1 MDLTQWLETLPEN
14 PSLAL
19 AVVAGLSVA
28 AFVLARYG
36 LARWVVRLTARS
48 ATQADDVLVN
58 HLRPYRLAW
67 LAPLLALYATA
78 RLLPAQ
84 QAFIGKAA
92 LFLILWIVALTL
104 FALLSAINTLY
115 ERRSGYRGVSIAGY
129 LDIAK
134 LLILMV
140 ALVLSVSLLTGRSP
154 IALLTGLG
162 AVAAVLMLVFQNT
175 ILALVASVQIAANG
189 LLREGDWVEVPSY
202 DADGDVVNINLH
214 TIKVRNWDMT
224 YSVIPT
230 HRIMDVSFRN
240 WRGMVESG
248 GRRIQRSILIDQL
261 SIGFCSVETLRGL
274 ARIDLIGD
282 WVSEHV
288 AALEAYALAHRDHYD
303 LPLDGPQVTN
313 LEVFRA
319 YTVAYLR
326 SRPDIHTEGMP
337 FLVRVLAPAPTGLP
351 LEIYVFTKTTAWV
364 AYEAIQSQIFEH
376 LLAAATTFGLRVYQ
390 EPSGLD
396 MQRWAGGAGGAGA
409 HGPAARDLCVHQD
422 DGLGGV

>member
-1 MDLTQWLETLPEN
+1 MDATEWIAALPEN

-19 AVVAGLSVA
+19 AVLAGLSVA
-28 AFVLARYG
+28 AFALARYG
-36 LARWVVRLTARS
+36 LARWALRLTERS
-48 ATQADDVLVN
+48 ATQADDVLMN

-67 LAPLLALYATA
+67 LAPLLVLYALA
-78 RLLPAQ
+78 WLLPSQ
-84 QAFIGKAA
+84 QTFIAKGA

-115 ERRSGYRGVSIAGY
+115 EKRSGYSGVSIAGY

-140 ALVLSVSLLTGRSP
+140 ALVLSISLMTGRSP

-162 AVAAVLMLVFQNT
+162 AVAAVLMLIFQNT

-189 LLREGDWVEVPSY
+189 LMREGDWVEVPSY

-224 YSVIPT
+224 YSIIPT

-248 GRRIQRSILIDQL
+248 GRRIQRSLLIDQL
-261 SIGFCSVETLRGL
+261 SIGFCSVETLRRWT
-274 ARIDLIGD
+274 RIDLLAD
-282 WVSEHV
+282 WVSERV
-288 AALEAYALAHRDHYD
+288 AALEAYAAAHQDHYD

-326 SRPDIHTEGMP
+326 SRPDIYTEEMP
-337 FLVRVLAPAPTGLP
+337 FVVRVLAPAPTGLP
-351 LEIYVFTKTTAWV
+351 LEVYVFTRTTEWV
-364 AYEAIQSQIFEH
+364 TYEAIQAQIFEH
-376 LLAAATTFGLRVYQ
+376 LLAAAAAFDLRVFQ

-396 MQRWAGGAGGAGA
+396 MQRWASGAQGSKATAVG
-409 HGPAARDLCVHQD
+409 R
-422 DGLGGV
+422 

>member
-1 MDLTQWLETLPEN
+1 MDATEWIAALPEN

-19 AVVAGLSVA
+19 AVLAGLSVA
-28 AFVLARYG
+28 AFALARYG
-36 LARWVVRLTARS
+36 LARWALRLTERS
-48 ATQADDVLVN
+48 ATQADDVLMN

-67 LAPLLALYATA
+67 LAPLLVLYALA
-78 RLLPAQ
+78 WLLPSQ
-84 QAFIGKAA
+84 QTFIVKGA

-115 ERRSGYRGVSIAGY
+115 EKRSGYSGVSIAGY

-140 ALVLSVSLLTGRSP
+140 ALVLSISLMTGRSP

-162 AVAAVLMLVFQNT
+162 AVAAVLMLIFQNT

-189 LLREGDWVEVPSY
+189 LMREGDWVEVPSY

-224 YSVIPT
+224 YSIIPT

-248 GRRIQRSILIDQL
+248 GRRIQRSLLIDQL
-261 SIGFCSVETLRGL
+261 SIGFCSVETLRRWT
-274 ARIDLIGD
+274 RIDLLAD
-282 WVSEHV
+282 WVSERV
-288 AALEAYALAHRDHYD
+288 AALEAYAAAHQDHYD

-326 SRPDIHTEGMP
+326 SRPDIYTEEMP
-337 FLVRVLAPAPTGLP
+337 FVVRVLAPAPTGLP
-351 LEIYVFTKTTAWV
+351 LEVYVFTRTTEWV
-364 AYEAIQSQIFEH
+364 TYEAIQAQIFEH
-376 LLAAATTFGLRVYQ
+376 LLAAAAAFDLRVFQ

-396 MQRWAGGAGGAGA
+396 MQRWASGAQGSKATAVG
-409 HGPAARDLCVHQD
+409 R
-422 DGLGGV
+422 

>member
-1 MDLTQWLETLPEN
+1 MDATEWIAALPEN

-19 AVVAGLSVA
+19 AVLAGLSVA
-28 AFVLARYG
+28 AFALARYG
-36 LARWVVRLTARS
+36 LARWALRLTERS
-48 ATQADDVLVN
+48 ATQADDVLMN

-67 LAPLLALYATA
+67 LAPLLVLYALA
-78 RLLPAQ
+78 WLLPSQ
-84 QAFIGKAA
+84 QTFIAKGA
-92 LFLILWIVALTL
+92 LFVILWIVALTL

-115 ERRSGYRGVSIAGY
+115 EKRSGYSGVSIAGY

-140 ALVLSVSLLTGRSP
+140 ALVLSISLMTGRSP

-162 AVAAVLMLVFQNT
+162 AVAAVLMLIFQNT

-189 LLREGDWVEVPSY
+189 LMREGDWVEVPSY

-224 YSVIPT
+224 YSIIPT

-248 GRRIQRSILIDQL
+248 GRRIQRSLLIDQL
-261 SIGFCSVETLRGL
+261 SIGFCSVETLR
-274 ARIDLIGD
+274 RWTSIDLLAD
-282 WVSEHV
+282 WVSERV
-288 AALEAYALAHRDHYD
+288 AALEAYAAAHQDHYD

-326 SRPDIHTEGMP
+326 SRPDIYTEEMP
-337 FLVRVLAPAPTGLP
+337 FVVRVLAPAPTGLP
-351 LEIYVFTKTTAWV
+351 LEVYVFTRTTEWV
-364 AYEAIQSQIFEH
+364 TYEAIQAQIFEH
-376 LLAAATTFGLRVYQ
+376 LLAAAAAFDLRVFQ

-396 MQRWAGGAGGAGA
+396 MQRWASGAQGSKATAVG
-409 HGPAARDLCVHQD
+409 R
-422 DGLGGV
+422 

>member
-1 MDLTQWLETLPEN
+1 MDLTRWFETLPEN

-19 AVVAGLSVA
+19 AVVLGLSVA

-36 LARWVVRLTARS
+36 LARWALRLTARS
-48 ATQADDVLVN
+48 ATQADDVLMN

-67 LAPLLALYATA
+67 LAPLLVLYALA
-78 RLLPAQ
+78 WLLPSQ
-84 QAFIGKAA
+84 QTFIGKAA
-92 LFLILWIVALTL
+92 LFLIMWIVALTL
-104 FALLSAINTLY
+104 SALLSAINTLY
-115 ERRSGYRGVSIAGY
+115 EQRAGYRGVSIAGY

-134 LLILMV
+134 LLILLV
-140 ALVLSVSLLTGRSP
+140 ALVLSISLVTGRSP

-162 AVAAVLMLVFQNT
+162 AMAAVLMLVFQNT

-214 TIKVRNWDMT
+214 TIRVRNWDMT
-224 YSVIPT
+224 YSIIPT

-261 SIGFCSVETLRGL
+261 SISFCSVETLRDL
-274 ARIDLIGD
+274 ARIDLIADG
-282 WVSEHV
+282 VGERV
-288 AALEAYALAHRDHYD
+288 AALEAYALAHGDQYD

-326 SRPDIHTEGMP
+326 SRPDIHTEDMP
-337 FLVRVLAPAPTGLP
+337 FVVRVLAPTPTGLP
-351 LEIYVFTKTTAWV
+351 LELYVFTKTIAWEE
-364 AYEAIQSQIFEH
+364 YEAIQSQVFEH

-396 MQRWAGGAGGAGA
+396 MRRWGAGGVGA
-409 HGPAARDLCVHQD
+409 
-422 DGLGGV
+422 